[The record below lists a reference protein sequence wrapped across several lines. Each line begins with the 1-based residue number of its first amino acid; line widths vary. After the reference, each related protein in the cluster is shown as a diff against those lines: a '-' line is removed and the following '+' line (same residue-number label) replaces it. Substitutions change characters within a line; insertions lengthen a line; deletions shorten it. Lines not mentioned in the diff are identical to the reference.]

1 MNHWGSAIAPRRVL
15 LVSATDQRF
24 FHLLRGMLTTLSPAL
39 PGVDV
44 ACFDLGMSASQR
56 EWLGALPAQVVV
68 PRAHMDVVADQHDL
82 ALLSFLARP
91 FLREYFP
98 GYDVYVWVDSDLWFQ
113 RPEVL
118 QAYIDGACA
127 EGFAI
132 THETER
138 AYRFQPRL
146 FAWTSKHFLLGY
158 GPMTGAW
165 LLSRRHLNAGF
176 FAAHADAPHWDAWAR
191 HYKAAIARTGALVPH
206 DQFAL
211 VQALHAR
218 APSGSRLPT
227 AFLEPTCNWIV
238 DRGVPMW
245 NDAVGAFCKPYAP
258 YEPIAAVHLAGPGKR
273 RVYTVRRTGGG
284 SFTTRI
290 LPGATPERPALAS
303 AEAGAV
309 SVVPAIA

>member
-1 MNHWGSAIAPRRVL
+1 MTAPQRDWLSA
-15 LVSATDQRF
+15 
-24 FHLLRGMLTTLSPAL
+24 LS
-39 PGVDV
+39 
-44 ACFDLGMSASQR
+44 
-56 EWLGALPAQVVV
+56 AQVVK
-68 PRAHMDVVADQHDL
+68 PRAHMGVVAERHDA

-118 QAYIDGACA
+118 NAYVDGAYA
-127 EGFAI
+127 QGFAI
-132 THETER
+132 THESER

-146 FAWTSKHFLLGY
+146 FAWTAKHFLLGY
-158 GPMTGAW
+158 GAMTGTW
-165 LLSRRHLNAGF
+165 LLGRRHLNAGF
-176 FAAHADAPHWDAWAR
+176 FAAHADAPHWRAWAR
-191 HYKAAIARTGALVPH
+191 HYEAAIARTGALVPH

-211 VQALHAR
+211 VQALHTR
-218 APSGSRLPT
+218 ALDGNRLAA

-245 NDAVGAFCKPYAP
+245 NDALGAFCKPYAP
-258 YEPIAAVHLAGPGKR
+258 YEPIDAVHLAGPGKR

-290 LPGATPERPALAS
+290 LPGASPVRPALAP

-309 SVVPAIA
+309 PAVTIIA